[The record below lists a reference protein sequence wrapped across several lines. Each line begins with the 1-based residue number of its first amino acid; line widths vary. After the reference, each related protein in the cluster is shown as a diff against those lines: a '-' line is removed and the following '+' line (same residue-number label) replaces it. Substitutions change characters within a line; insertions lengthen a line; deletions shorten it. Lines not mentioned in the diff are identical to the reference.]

1 MVGAV
6 LGLIPSSP
14 RQFQALLK
22 NNRPIDF
29 ITTIHYN
36 GIMNMNRKEVIEYLI
51 DIEMRDVKQMRK
63 INLRGLV
70 RELLEDKMYEM
81 TDEALADYYYEVT
94 Q

>member
-1 MVGAV
+1 
-6 LGLIPSSP
+6 
-14 RQFQALLK
+14 
-22 NNRPIDF
+22 
-29 ITTIHYN
+29 
-36 GIMNMNRKEVIEYLI
+36 MNMNRKEVIDYLI

-94 Q
+94 GQ